1 MRILD
6 VSSMTCRVRSHP
18 LGDDVGQGSATLK
31 DVAAA
36 AGVST
41 ATVARVI
48 HERGYV
54 APETREQVQSA
65 IRATGYRLNVV
76 AQGLRTRRT
85 LVLGH
90 LLLALSPNPFFANIA
105 LGVEEEAARRGCG
118 VIIANTQEDP
128 ELERLAVETLIRR
141 RVDAIV
147 FTTVRD
153 AKTMHA
159 AIAASIPVVQVERSR
174 LATASSVTIDNYQG
188 AFEAASH
195 LVALG
200 HRRIAFIGEDPDKR
214 GAHVEPGLR
223 LIERERLDG
232 YRDALTRH
240 GLPIDPEIIDL
251 SGRYYDLDHT
261 RTVASRWLDRA
272 YPPTAIFAACDFMAA
287 GVLQEAYARGLHV
300 PRDLSIVGFDD
311 TLAGQLAPP
320 LTTVVQPMIET
331 GRLAAAI
338 AIEAAEAQG
347 QSPREPRVERL
358 TTHLIVR
365 ESTGPPAAQSP

>member
-1 MRILD
+1 M
-6 VSSMTCRVRSHP
+6 
-18 LGDDVGQGSATLK
+18 GQGSATLK
-31 DVAAA
+31 DVAEA

-54 APETREQVQSA
+54 APETRAHVQSA

-90 LLLALSPNPFFANIA
+90 LLLALSPNPFFATIA

-153 AKTMHA
+153 EQTMHA

-174 LATASSVTIDNYQG
+174 LATVSSVTIDNYEG

-195 LVALG
+195 LIELG

-232 YRDALTRH
+232 YRDALVQH
-240 GLPIDPEIIDL
+240 GLPFDL
-251 SGRYYDLDHT
+251 KLVDLGGRYYDLDHT
-261 RTVASRWLDRA
+261 RMVAGRWLDQTIR
-272 YPPTAIFAACDFMAA
+272 PTAIFAACDLMAA

-311 TLAGQLAPP
+311 TLAAQLTPP

-338 AIEAAEAQG
+338 AIEAAEAHG
-347 QSPREPRVERL
+347 HATSEPRVERL
-358 TTHLIVR
+358 TTHLVVR
-365 ESTGPPAAQSP
+365 ESTAPPAAQSP

>member
-1 MRILD
+1 M
-6 VSSMTCRVRSHP
+6 
-18 LGDDVGQGSATLK
+18 GQGSATLK
-31 DVAAA
+31 DVAEA

-41 ATVARVI
+41 ATVARVV

-54 APETREQVQSA
+54 APKTRAQVQSA
-65 IRATGYRLNVV
+65 IQATGYRLNAV

-90 LLLALSPNPFFANIA
+90 LLLAISPNPFFANIA
-105 LGVEEEAARRGCG
+105 LGVEEEAARHGCG
-118 VIIANTQEDP
+118 VIIANTQEEP

-153 AKTMHA
+153 ERTMHA

-174 LATASSVTIDNYQG
+174 LATVSSVTIDNYQG

-195 LVALG
+195 LVELG
-200 HRRIAFIGEDPDKR
+200 HRRIAFIGEDPERR

-232 YRDALTRH
+232 YRDALNRH
-240 GLPIDPEIIDL
+240 GLPVDPRLIDL
-251 SGRYYDLDHT
+251 GGRYYDLEHT
-261 RTVASRWLDRA
+261 RTVVGQWLDRA
-272 YPPTAIFAACDFMAA
+272 VRPTAIFAACDFMAA
-287 GVLQEAYARGLHV
+287 GALQEAYARGLHV

-311 TLAGQLAPP
+311 TLAAQLTPP

-338 AIEAAEAQG
+338 AIAAAESRVPASG
-347 QSPREPRVERL
+347 PPRIERL
-358 TTHLIVR
+358 TTHLVVR
-365 ESTGPPAAQSP
+365 ESTGPPAARSP

>member
-1 MRILD
+1 
-6 VSSMTCRVRSHP
+6 
-18 LGDDVGQGSATLK
+18 VGQESATLK

-41 ATVARVI
+41 ATVARVV
-48 HERGYV
+48 HGRGYV
-54 APETREQVQSA
+54 ASETREQVQSA
-65 IRATGYRLNVV
+65 IRTTGYQLNAV

-90 LLLALSPNPFFANIA
+90 LLLAISPNPFFANIA
-105 LGVEEEAARRGCG
+105 LGVEGEAARRGCG
-118 VIIANTQEDP
+118 VIIANTQQDP

-141 RVDAIV
+141 RVDAII

-153 AKTMHA
+153 EQTVHA

-174 LATASSVTIDNYQG
+174 LATAPSVTIDNYQG
-188 AFEAASH
+188 AFEATSH

-200 HRRIAFIGEDPDKR
+200 HRRVAFIGEDPDR
-214 GAHVEPGLR
+214 WGAHVEPGLR

-232 YRDALTRH
+232 YRDALVRH
-240 GLPIDPEIIDL
+240 GLPIDPAFIDL
-251 SGRYYDLDHT
+251 GGRYYDLDHT
-261 RTVASRWLDRA
+261 RMVTGRWLDNTT
-272 YPPTAIFAACDFMAA
+272 PPTAIFAACDFMAA

-300 PRDLSIVGFDD
+300 PRDLSVVGFDD
-311 TLAGQLAPP
+311 TLAAQLTPP

-338 AIEAAEAQG
+338 AIEAAEAQN
-347 QSPREPRVERL
+347 QSPGGPRVERL
-358 TTHLIVR
+358 TTHLVVR
-365 ESTGPPAAQSP
+365 ESTEPPAAHSP